1 MKANMLEEEFENRLI
16 KAQEEEIDEFVSVF
30 FTFLLYYI
38 ILYIN

>member
-30 FTFLLYYI
+30 LLFYYI
-38 ILYIN
+38 ILFYIIN

>member
-30 FTFLLYYI
+30 LLFYYI